1 MEHCDR
7 VTGATRHMYG
17 VVALTTPNAK
27 VDIRSNNELLC
38 ISLTVQ
44 LIYVRDDNNS
54 FGSNA
59 VWKQFLYKC
68 ESDFC

>member
-44 LIYVRDDNNS
+44 LIYVRDDNN
-54 FGSNA
+54 
-59 VWKQFLYKC
+59 
-68 ESDFC
+68 